1 LNIINYLLLI
11 INYNNKFILFDIFEF
26 VYKMSINYLT
36 TYKKFEVQKEKQEK
50 QKKQKKQKKHK
61 NKPSPLVLTTQ
72 NNKRKYEDII
82 NDSENEEQNMMHPLR
97 NNDIYKK
104 LMLLSKKEKIDKTIF
119 TAKIVF
125 AGIVSP
131 TLPKGFKP
139 IPDYDYEYES
149 DYNFEEDYKNE
160 CEQGNLIMLAEVI
173 TNLEKL

>member
-1 LNIINYLLLI
+1 
-11 INYNNKFILFDIFEF
+11 
-26 VYKMSINYLT
+26 MSINYLT

-50 QKKQKKQKKHK
+50 KEKHK

-149 DYNFEEDYKNE
+149 DYKDC

>member
-1 LNIINYLLLI
+1 
-11 INYNNKFILFDIFEF
+11 
-26 VYKMSINYLT
+26 MSINYLT
-36 TYKKFEVQKEKQEK
+36 TYKKFEVQKEKKEK
-50 QKKQKKQKKHK
+50 HKK
-61 NKPSPLVLTTQ
+61 NKPSPLVLSTQ

-97 NNDIYKK
+97 NNDIYKN

-149 DYNFEEDYKNE
+149 DYNFQEDYKDC